1 MDRNP
6 LSINEIEKVF
16 FSLKVNKGA
25 ESDEISVSYVG
36 KYFSKI
42 INLLKHTFE
51 LNSTVIFQKKLK

>member
-25 ESDEISVSYVG
+25 ESDETSVSYVG

-51 LNSTVIFQKKLK
+51 LN